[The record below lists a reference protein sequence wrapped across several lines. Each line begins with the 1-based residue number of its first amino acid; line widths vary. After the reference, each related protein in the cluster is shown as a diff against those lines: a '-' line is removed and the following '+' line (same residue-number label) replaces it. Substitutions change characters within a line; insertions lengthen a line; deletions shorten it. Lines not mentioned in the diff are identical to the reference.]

1 MKDFIG
7 NASHELKTP
16 LMMINTEIDLALK
29 KKDYPERLSTIKNTT
44 KRIAS
49 LLDHLSLI
57 TRLESSYQFE
67 EKELVL
73 REVFS
78 PLQKTLEM
86 QYP

>member
-1 MKDFIG
+1 
-7 NASHELKTP
+7 
-16 LMMINTEIDLALK
+16 MMINTEIDLALK
-29 KKDYPERLSTIKNTT
+29 KKDYPERLSAIKNTT

-67 EKELVL
+67 EKDLVL